1 MYLKHYNLKEKPFN
15 ISPDSRFFW
24 MSDKHKEGLASLK
37 YGVMDNK
44 GFLVLTGDIG
54 TGKTLLINALIRIT
68 KVKTLIATIPDPDLN
83 ILDFFKL
90 LAEEFNMP
98 QTFTSKGEFLVQFK
112 EFLLK
117 SYASDKSVLLIVDEA
132 QRLNSEL
139 LEQIRLL
146 SNIELD
152 NRKLLNIFFVGQKEF
167 NQLLSDGRNR
177 AVRQRITVFY
187 QLKPLSEPET
197 AKYIRH
203 RLKQAGTTEE
213 IFKPNAIR
221 EIFKFSCGTPRL
233 INVICDLALLTGFSS
248 GLKKINAAVI
258 KECSKELQIP
268 TEMVKIPSK
277 PPEPSRDY
285 RAVNIAAVQQKE
297 PAGIRGG
304 LIFIGIVFFLFV
316 AYQIYESVMD
326 HAPFWK
332 EEQAT
337 DQKKFEPP
345 EDVANAFE
353 TRQKELDDMKLEVA
367 EGIGEQQ
374 EDNISGDTAR
384 PDNTSGGTAQPD
396 VDTQKGGENNQP
408 NTELV
413 ASPVVSAVE
422 PPTEVVDEPA
432 TEVVD
437 EPATEVVVD
446 QKTIIYFGYNSNEL
460 PPNAYETLNNIVKFT
475 SQRPELKITVE
486 GYTDS
491 YGSKVY
497 NKQLSQYR
505 ADMVKNYL
513 IGNGIA
519 PSKII
524 ARGRGQANPIQRNA
538 TPEGRKQNRRVEIK
552 IQSE

>member
-1 MYLKHYNLKEKPFN
+1 MYLSHYKLKEKPFN
-15 ISPDSRFFW
+15 ISPDSRFIW

-37 YGVMDNK
+37 YGVLDNK

-68 KVKTLIATIPDPDLN
+68 EVKTLIATIPDPDLD
-83 ILDFFKL
+83 IMDFFKL
-90 LAEEFNMP
+90 LAEEFQMP

-132 QRLNSEL
+132 QRLNSDL

-152 NRKLLNIFFVGQKEF
+152 NRKLLNIFFVGQGEF
-167 NQLLSDGRNR
+167 NQLLSDERNK

-187 QLKPLSEPET
+187 QLKQLSEPET
-197 AKYIRH
+197 TAYIRH

-213 IFKPNAIR
+213 IFKPDAIR
-221 EIFKFSCGTPRL
+221 EIFKFSRGTPRL

-248 GLKKINAAVI
+248 ELKKINAAVI
-258 KECSKELQIP
+258 KDCAKELQIP
-268 TEMVKIPSK
+268 TEMVKIPPK
-277 PPEPSRDY
+277 RPKPSRGHS
-285 RAVNIAAVQQKE
+285 AVNVAAVQQKE

-316 AYQIYESVMD
+316 AYQIYESVTD
-326 HAPFWK
+326 QGLFKK
-332 EEQAT
+332 EEQVS
-337 DQKKFEPP
+337 DQKKFKPP
-345 EDVANAFE
+345 EDVASAFE
-353 TRQKELDDMKLEVA
+353 TQKKELDEMKLEAA
-367 EGIGEQQ
+367 ESIDAQQ
-374 EDNISGDTAR
+374 KEN
-384 PDNTSGGTAQPD
+384 PPGGTAQLVAD
-396 VDTQKGGENNQP
+396 AQKSDENSES
-408 NTELV
+408 NTGST
-413 ASPVVSAVE
+413 ASPVVAQVE
-422 PPTEVVDEPA
+422 SLAESPTESLAESP
-432 TEVVD
+432 TESL
-437 EPATEVVVD
+437 TESPTESPDDVVVD
-446 QKTIIYFGYNSNEL
+446 QKTFIYFEHNSNEL

-475 SQRPELKITVE
+475 SQRPNLKITVE

-491 YGSKVY
+491 YGSRVY

-519 PSKII
+519 PTKID
-524 ARGRGQANPIQRNA
+524 ARGRGSANPIKKN
-538 TPEGRKQNRRVEIK
+538 TTYEGRKQNRRVEIK